1 MGYDTYWCRQLSGD
15 CSIASFEQ
23 GLSDLLTVNTV
34 DTLLQFSNLCQ
45 KCKASSSFQCLS
57 ADIFCWMM
65 NCRDVHF
72 GETIFSMEHQTG
84 DCLLHVFYQID
95 DVTTFIHSCLF
106 SKCQLVDRVYVWFIH
121 PPPKY
126 GTSLVSSDNL
136 SPALHLSFFTVSP
149 FICVK
154 KKDWLIAVNVCWQN
168 NSWQIYRSDDEP
180 RRLVCQIWI
189 PNRTDLFLRNTN
201 Q

>member
-1 MGYDTYWCRQLSGD
+1 MGYDTYWCRQFSGD
-15 CSIASFEQ
+15 CSIASFKQ

-57 ADIFCWMM
+57 AADIFLWMLTCTASLAAM
-65 NCRDVHF
+65 CIS
-72 GETIFSMEHQTG
+72 GKQFSPWNTKLVTAYCM
-84 DCLLHVFYQID
+84 LFYQLY
-95 DVTTFIHSCLF
+95 DVTALIHSWFF
-106 SKCQLVDRVYVWFIH
+106 SKWQLVDCVYVWFIH

-154 KKDWLIAVNVCWQN
+154 KKDWLMAVNICWQN

-189 PNRTDLFLRNTN
+189 PNRTD
-201 Q
+201 